1 MNQLWGS
8 MEQYSTVV
16 WHWPIAVYL
25 FLAGLSA
32 GAAMTS
38 LIVKWIEGN
47 GKPPWDGLIKA
58 GAILAPVTICLGLF
72 LLIFDLTRPLH
83 FWKLLI
89 HYNFGSVMTL
99 GVLALFIYTP
109 LAFIYAA
116 IKFKPWLFETG
127 PFSGLLKP
135 FRGIIDS
142 IGDSPVWLE
151 RTLFLFAVIIGI
163 YTGFLLS
170 AMYSYPLFNTPLLPI
185 LFLASGLSSRVATCI
200 LFGLLFFKS
209 EVNEKNA
216 KYLLELDLR
225 VVPMELLLLFALFV
239 GMYFQGGDKAI
250 VAVQALTTGIWAWVF
265 WGGVIGVGIATPLL
279 IAVTALKNHA
289 YRVGYILL
297 NAWVVLIGVIFLR
310 LYILYAGQTFV
321 G

>member
-1 MNQLWGS
+1 MNQMWGS
-8 MEQYSTVV
+8 IEQYNTVV

-38 LIVKWIEGN
+38 LMVKWIEGN
-47 GKPPWDGLIKA
+47 ETPPWDGLIKA
-58 GAILAPVTICLGLF
+58 GALLAPVTICLGLF

-89 HYNFGSVMTL
+89 HYNFSSVMTL
-99 GVLALFIYTP
+99 GVLGLFAYTP
-109 LAFIYAA
+109 LSLLYAA
-116 IKFKPWLFETG
+116 TKFKPWLFESG
-127 PFSGLLKP
+127 PFAGLLKP
-135 FRGIIDS
+135 FKGIVDALEGRS
-142 IGDSPVWLE
+142 AWLE
-151 RTLFLFAVIIGI
+151 RLLFFFAIVIGI

-170 AMYSYPLFNTPLLPI
+170 AMYSYPLLNTPLLPI
-185 LFLASGLSSRVATCI
+185 LFLASGLSSGVAASI

-209 EVNEKNA
+209 EVNQKNA

-239 GMYFQGGDKAI
+239 GMYFQGGDKML
-250 VAVQALTTGIWAWVF
+250 VAMQALTTGVWAWIF
-265 WGGVIGVGIATPLL
+265 WVGVIGIGIATPLL

-297 NAWVVLIGVIFLR
+297 NSAVVLVGVLALR

>member
-1 MNQLWGS
+1 MNQIWGS
-8 MEQYSTVV
+8 MEQYSTLV
-16 WHWPIAVYL
+16 WHWPIAIYL

-72 LLIFDLTRPLH
+72 LLIFDLTRPLM

-109 LAFIYAA
+109 LSFIYTA

-127 PFSGLLKP
+127 PFAGLLKP
-135 FRGIIDS
+135 FRGIIES
-142 IGDSPVWLE
+142 IGDNPAWLE

-185 LFLASGLSSRVATCI
+185 LFLASGLSSGVAASI

-250 VAVQALTTGIWAWVF
+250 IAIQAMTTGIWAFVF
-265 WGGVIGVGIATPLL
+265 WFGVIGVGIATPLL
-279 IAVTALKNHA
+279 IAVTALKHHA

-297 NAWVVLIGVIFLR
+297 NSVVVLIGVIFLR

>member
-1 MNQLWGS
+1 MNQMWGS
-8 MEQYSTVV
+8 MEQYSTLV

-38 LIVKWIEGN
+38 LMVKWIEGN
-47 GKPPWDGLIKA
+47 QKAPWDGLIKA
-58 GAILAPVTICLGLF
+58 GALLAPVTICLGLF
-72 LLIFDLTRPLH
+72 LLIFDLTRPLL

-89 HYNFGSVMTL
+89 NYNFDSVMTL
-99 GVLALFIYTP
+99 GVLGLFVYTP
-109 LAFIYAA
+109 LSFIYAG

-127 PFSGLLKP
+127 PFSGLLRP
-135 FRGIIDS
+135 FKGIFDYFEEN
-142 IGDSPVWLE
+142 PKWLE
-151 RTLFLFAVIIGI
+151 RLLFLFAVVIGI

-185 LFLASGLSSRVATCI
+185 LFLASGLSSGVAASI
-200 LFGLLFFKS
+200 LFGLIFFKA

-239 GMYFQGGDKAI
+239 GMYFQGGDKAL
-250 VAVQALTTGIWAWVF
+250 VAFQALTTGIWAWVF
-265 WGGVIGVGIATPLL
+265 WVGVIGVGILAPLL

-297 NAWVVLIGVIFLR
+297 NSLVVLLGVIFLR

>member
-1 MNQLWGS
+1 MNHIAGS
-8 MEQYSTVV
+8 LEQYSTLI

-38 LIVKWIEGN
+38 LMVKWIEDN
-47 GKPPWDGLIKA
+47 NKAPWDGLIKA
-58 GAILAPVTICLGLF
+58 GALLAPLTICLGLF

-89 HYNFGSVMTL
+89 HYNFSSVMTL
-99 GVLALFIYTP
+99 GVLGLFIYTP
-109 LAFIYAA
+109 LSFIYAA

-127 PFSGLLKP
+127 PFAGLLKP
-135 FRGIIDS
+135 FKGIIDG
-142 IGDSPVWLE
+142 IGDNPAWLE

-185 LFLASGLSSRVATCI
+185 LFLASGLSSGVAASI

-209 EVNEKNA
+209 EVNQKNA

-239 GMYFQGGDKAI
+239 GMYFQGGDKTLVAI
-250 VAVQALTTGIWAWVF
+250 QALTTGVWAYVF
-265 WGGVIGVGIATPLL
+265 WIGVIGIGIATPLL
-279 IAVTALKNHA
+279 IAVTALRHHA

-297 NAWVVLIGVIFLR
+297 NSVVVLVGVVFLR

>member
-1 MNQLWGS
+1 MNQVWGS

-16 WHWPIAVYL
+16 WHWPIAAYL

-38 LIVKWIEGN
+38 LMVKWIEGN

-58 GAILAPVTICLGLF
+58 GALLAPITICLGLF
-72 LLIFDLTRPLH
+72 LLIFDLTRPLM
-83 FWKLLI
+83 FWKLLVN
-89 HYNFGSVMTL
+89 YNFSSVMTL
-99 GVLALFIYTP
+99 GTLALFVYTP
-109 LAFIYAA
+109 LSFIYAA
-116 IKFKPWLFETG
+116 IKFKSWFFETG
-127 PFSGLLKP
+127 PLCGILKP
-135 FRGIIDS
+135 FKGLVDGL
-142 IGDSPVWLE
+142 GDNPAWLE
-151 RTLFLFAVIIGI
+151 RMLFLFAIIIGI

-185 LFLASGLSSRVATCI
+185 LFLASGLSSGVAACI

-250 VAVQALTTGIWAWVF
+250 IAIQALTTGVWAWVF
-265 WGGVIGVGIATPLL
+265 WGGVIGVGIVTPIV

-289 YRVGYILL
+289 YRIGYILFNSL
-297 NAWVVLIGVIFLR
+297 VVLIGVVFLR

>member
-1 MNQLWGS
+1 MNHIAGS
-8 MEQYSTVV
+8 LEQYNTVV

-38 LIVKWIEGN
+38 LMVKWIEGN
-47 GKPPWDGLIKA
+47 NKAPWDGLIKA
-58 GAILAPVTICLGLF
+58 GALLAPVAICGGLF
-72 LLIFDLTRPLH
+72 LLIFDLTRPLM

-89 HYNFGSVMTL
+89 NYNMSSVMTL
-99 GVLALFIYTP
+99 GVLGLFIYTP
-109 LAFIYAA
+109 LSFLYAA

-127 PFSGLLKP
+127 MFAGLLKP
-135 FRGIIDS
+135 FKGIIDA
-142 IGDSPVWLE
+142 IGDNPTWLE
-151 RTLFLFAVIIGI
+151 RSLFLFAVVIGI

-170 AMYSYPLFNTPLLPI
+170 AMVSYPLFNTPLLPI
-185 LFLASGLSSRVATCI
+185 LFLASGLSSGVAASI

-209 EVNEKNA
+209 QVNEKNA

-239 GMYFQGGDKAI
+239 GMYFQGGEKALI
-250 VAVQALTTGIWAWVF
+250 AAQALSTGIWGAIFWV
-265 WGGVIGVGIATPLL
+265 GVIGIGIATPLL
-279 IAVTALKNHA
+279 IAVTALKHHA

-297 NAWVVLIGVIFLR
+297 NSVVVLAGVIFLR

>member
-8 MEQYSTVV
+8 MEQYNTVV

-47 GKPPWDGLIKA
+47 DTPPWDGLIKA
-58 GAILAPVTICLGLF
+58 GALLAPLTICGGLF
-72 LLIFDLTRPLH
+72 LLIFDLTRPLM

-99 GVLALFIYTP
+99 GVLALFIYAP
-109 LAFIYAA
+109 LSFIYAG
-116 IKFKPWLFETG
+116 IKFKPWLFEYG
-127 PFSGLLKP
+127 PLAGTLKP
-135 FRGIIDS
+135 LKGFIDGM
-142 IGDSPVWLE
+142 GDNPAWLE

-170 AMYSYPLFNTPLLPI
+170 AMYSYPLFNTPLLPL
-185 LFLASGLSSRVATCI
+185 LFLASGLSSGVAACI

-250 VAVQALTTGIWAWVF
+250 IALQALTTGVWAWVF
-265 WGGVIGVGIATPLL
+265 WVGVIGVGIATPLL
-279 IAVTALKNHA
+279 IAVTALRNHA

-297 NAWVVLIGVIFLR
+297 NSLVVLVGVVFLR